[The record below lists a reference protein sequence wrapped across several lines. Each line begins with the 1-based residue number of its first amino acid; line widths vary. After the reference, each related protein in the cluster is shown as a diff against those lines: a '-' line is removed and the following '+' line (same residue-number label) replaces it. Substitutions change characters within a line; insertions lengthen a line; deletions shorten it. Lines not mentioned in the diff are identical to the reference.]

1 MCRWTLLHCK
11 RACVRK
17 SLPYMLG
24 SIAVN
29 FIGESHAVH
38 RGPWFAHRACV
49 VPVGRERCRLSV
61 TDDNRW

>member
-11 RACVRK
+11 QACVRK

-29 FIGESHAVH
+29 FTGESHAVH
-38 RGPWFAHRACV
+38 RGPWFCASSMCGSRWARALPTLCHR
-49 VPVGRERCRLSV
+49 
-61 TDDNRW
+61 